1 VSELLRACRR
11 EATAHTPIWLM
22 RQAGRYQPEYRAL
35 RERLSFVD
43 MCKRSDVAAQV
54 TLSPVTQF
62 GFDAAIVFADILLVL
77 EPMGIGFEFVDDGPR
92 IGAPLRTRAHVE
104 AVEARIDASH
114 SLAFVMETI
123 RIVRAALPA
132 EVPLIGFA
140 GAPFTLASYAIEGG
154 GSRDYAHTKRFMW
167 EDPAAWNALMVK
179 LGGAVADY
187 LLAQVHAGAQVL
199 QVFDSWIGCL
209 GPADYR
215 RFVEPHMRRLFAAL
229 RAGAPDVP
237 VIHFGT
243 GNPALYPLMRE
254 AGGDVIGIDW
264 RSDLGAQ
271 WDALGEIAIMGNL
284 DPTALL
290 GPVDAMRERAQAV
303 LDAARGRPGHIFNLG
318 HGILPATPVDHV
330 RALVEYVRDIRARA
344 RA

>member
-1 VSELLRACRR
+1 
-11 EATAHTPIWLM
+11 
-22 RQAGRYQPEYRAL
+22 
-35 RERLSFVD
+35 
-43 MCKRSDVAAQV
+43 
-54 TLSPVTQF
+54 
-62 GFDAAIVFADILLVL
+62 
-77 EPMGIGFEFVDDGPR
+77 
-92 IGAPLRTRAHVE
+92 
-104 AVEARIDASH
+104 
-114 SLAFVMETI
+114 
-123 RIVRAALPA
+123 
-132 EVPLIGFA
+132 LIGFA